1 MFLSYPQSIL
11 NMASKESP
19 WNVCQIRSMCL
30 KPFVTLHL
38 SGSRSILAAS
48 MVAHEALA
56 NMPSTHSAL
65 CSDLFLHALPLQL
78 HWPLAGILL
87 PQGLSCP
94 LPGMFC
100 PLMAARLT
108 PAQIII
114 FLMRPTMSSHSH
126 HPNPPW
132 VMQEKFLEPC
142 YHWFL
147 TTLILQPIRADPLPE
162 SSNILALDSGQWIQ
176 VLIVSGFYSKMLT
189 MVSVVLG

>member
-1 MFLSYPQSIL
+1 
-11 NMASKESP
+11 
-19 WNVCQIRSMCL
+19 MCL

-147 TTLILQPIRADPLPE
+147 TTLILQPIRADPLPSRE
-162 SSNILALDSGQWIQ
+162 FQH
-176 VLIVSGFYSKMLT
+176 SGFGLGSMNPSAYSQWLLQQNADHGICCPGISRNKHRRTFLKRDF
-189 MVSVVLG
+189 